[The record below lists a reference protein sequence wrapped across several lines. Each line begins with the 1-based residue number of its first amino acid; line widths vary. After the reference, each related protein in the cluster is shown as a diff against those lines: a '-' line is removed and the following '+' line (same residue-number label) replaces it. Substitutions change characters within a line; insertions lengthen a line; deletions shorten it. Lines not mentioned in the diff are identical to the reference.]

1 MDWQNKRV
9 AVLGLGKSG
18 LAITKALAAKG
29 ARVIASDSR
38 SREEL
43 AEVASELPEGVDLEA
58 GSHANACLEADLI
71 VLSPGVPTSLPV
83 LQAAEADGVDV
94 YGEIELAYRLCQ
106 DAHAVPMLAITG
118 TNGKT
123 TTTTL
128 VGEIFKA
135 AGLNAPVGGN
145 IGRPLV
151 TLAEEAADWL
161 IAEVSSFQLETV
173 QEFRPRIA
181 AWLNFTDDHLNRHG
195 TREAYF
201 SAKKRLFAQQ
211 TEEDWA
217 VLNADDPALAA
228 LMDELKA
235 KQIPFSLTGTIPRGV
250 VVSDGWIVWR
260 QEGDEVPVAPLADIQ
275 LRGAHNL
282 ENCLAATAMALAAGI
297 TPGIIALALRDFRA
311 VEHRI
316 EPVAEIDGAQWYN
329 DSKATNYDSTI
340 KAIESFSEPLVLIA
354 GGRDKGGAI
363 TPLLDAIAARV
374 SHTVLLGEAA
384 PYFERVLRA
393 AGYEALTLA
402 ADLPSALQAARRH
415 AVPGGV
421 VLFSPACASFD
432 MFRSYEERGRIFKQQ
447 VLELAARPADGVPS
461 EA

>member
-18 LAITKALAAKG
+18 LAIAKVLAAKG
-29 ARVIASDSR
+29 SRVIASDSR
-38 SREEL
+38 TREEL
-43 AEVASELPEGVDLEA
+43 AEIATQLPEGVDLEA
-58 GSHANACLEADLI
+58 GSHANACMEADLI
-71 VLSPGVPTSLPV
+71 VVSPGVPVGLPV
-83 LQAAEADGVDV
+83 LQAAEADGVEV
-94 YGEIELAYRLCQ
+94 IGEIELAYRLGQ
-106 DAHAVPMLAITG
+106 DSHAVPIVAITG

-128 VGEIFKA
+128 TGEIFKA
-135 AGLNAPVGGN
+135 AGLNAPLGGN
-145 IGRPLV
+145 IGHPLV
-151 TLAEEAADWL
+151 LLAEDSVDWL

-173 QEFRPRIA
+173 QAFRPHIA

-201 SAKKRLFAQQ
+201 AAKKRLFAKQNA
-211 TEEDWA
+211 EDWA
-217 VLNADDPALAA
+217 VINADDPALSA
-228 LMDELKA
+228 LMGELTA
-235 KQIPFSLTGTIPRGV
+235 QVLPFSLSGAIAQGV

-260 QEGDEVPVAPLADIQ
+260 KDGDEVPVAPIADIQ

-297 TPGIIALALRDFRA
+297 APGIIALALRDFRA

-316 EPVAEIDGAQWYN
+316 EPVATIDGALWYN
-329 DSKATNYDSTI
+329 DSKGTNYDSTI

-363 TPLLDAIAARV
+363 TPMIDAISKRV
-374 SHTVLLGEAA
+374 AHTVLLGEAA

-393 AGYEALTLA
+393 AGYEAITMA
-402 ADLPSALQAARRH
+402 SDLPSALQAARAH
-415 AVPGGV
+415 AVDGGV

-432 MFRSYEERGRIFKQQ
+432 MFRSYEERGRLFKQQ
-447 VLELAARPADGVPS
+447 VHALAEAPANEV
-461 EA
+461 ATQA

>member
-18 LAITKALAAKG
+18 LAIAKVLASKG

-38 SREEL
+38 TREEL
-43 AEVASELPEGVDLEA
+43 QDVAAQLPEGVDIEA
-58 GSHANACLEADLI
+58 GSHANACMEADLI
-71 VLSPGVPTSLPV
+71 VVSPGVPVGLPV
-83 LQAAEADGVDV
+83 LQAAEADGVEV
-94 YGEIELAYRLCQ
+94 IGEIELAYRLAR
-106 DAHAVPMLAITG
+106 DGHGAPIIAITG

-135 AGLNAPVGGN
+135 AGLNAPIGGN
-145 IGRPLV
+145 IGHPLV
-151 TLAEEAADWL
+151 LLAEDPVDWL
-161 IAEVSSFQLETV
+161 IAEISSFQLETV
-173 QEFRPRIA
+173 HQFRPRIA
-181 AWLNFTDDHLNRHG
+181 AMLNFTDDHLNRHG

-201 SAKKRLFAQQ
+201 AAKKRLFAQQ
-211 TEEDWA
+211 GAEDWA
-217 VLNADDPALAA
+217 VINADDPALAG
-228 LMDELKA
+228 LIETLPSRML
-235 KQIPFSLTGTIPRGV
+235 PFSLSGRVSRGV

-260 QEGDEVPVAPLADIQ
+260 QDEDEVPVAPIADIQ

-297 TPGIIALALRDFRA
+297 APGTIAHTLREFRA

-316 EPVAEIDGAQWYN
+316 EPVAMIDGAQWYN
-329 DSKATNYDSTI
+329 DSKGTNYDSTV
-340 KAIESFSEPLVLIA
+340 KAIESFTEPLVLIA

-363 TPLLDAIAARV
+363 TPLIDAVASRV
-374 SHTVLLGEAA
+374 AHTVLIGEAA

-393 AGYEALTLA
+393 AGYETISMA
-402 ADLPSALQAARRH
+402 ADLPAALQTARSH
-415 AVPGGV
+415 AVAGGV

-432 MFRSYEERGRIFKQQ
+432 MFKNYEERGRHFKEQ
-447 VLELAARPADGVPS
+447 VLALEPAPTDEAATRA
-461 EA
+461 

>member
-18 LAITKALAAKG
+18 LAIAKVLAAKG

-38 SREEL
+38 TREEL
-43 AEVASELPEGVDLEA
+43 QEVAAALPEGVDLEA

-71 VLSPGVPTSLPV
+71 VVSPGVPGSLPV
-83 LQAAEADGVDV
+83 LQAAEADGVEV
-94 YGEIELAYRLCQ
+94 IGEIELAYRL
-106 DAHAVPMLAITG
+106 AEAGPAAPIVAITG

-145 IGRPLV
+145 IGHPLV
-151 TLAEEAADWL
+151 LLAEEPVDWL

-173 QEFRPRIA
+173 HQFRPHIA

-201 SAKKRLFAQQ
+201 AAKKRIFAQQ
-211 TEEDWA
+211 TPEDWA
-217 VLNADDPALAA
+217 VLNADDPALSA
-228 LMDELKA
+228 LIDGLTA
-235 KQIPFSLTGTIPRGV
+235 RVLPFSLSGTIAQGIV
-250 VVSDGWIVWR
+250 ISDGWIVWR
-260 QEGDEVPVAPLADIQ
+260 QDGDEVPVAPIADIQ
-275 LRGAHNL
+275 LRGEHNL

-297 TPGIIALALRDFRA
+297 APGTIAHALREFRA

-316 EPVAEIDGAQWYN
+316 EPVAVIDGAQWYN
-329 DSKATNYDSTI
+329 DSKGTNYDSTI
-340 KAIESFSEPLVLIA
+340 KAIESFNEPLVLIA

-363 TPLLDAIAARV
+363 TPMIDAIARRV
-374 SHTVLLGEAA
+374 SHTVLIGEAA

-393 AGYEALTLA
+393 AGYEAITMA
-402 ADLPSALQAARRH
+402 ADLPAALQAARAQ
-415 AVPGGV
+415 AVAGGV

-432 MFRSYEERGRIFKQQ
+432 MFRNYEERGRLFKEQ
-447 VLELAARPADGVPS
+447 VRDLAVAPVDEVPTQ
-461 EA
+461 A

>member
-18 LAITKALAAKG
+18 LAIAKVLAGKG

-43 AEVASELPEGVDLEA
+43 QDMAALLPEGVDLEA
-58 GSHANACLEADLI
+58 GSHANACIEADLI
-71 VLSPGVPTSLPV
+71 VVSPGVPSTLPV
-83 LQAAEADGVDV
+83 LQAAEADGVEV
-94 YGEIELAYRLCQ
+94 IGEIELAYRVGQ
-106 DAHAVPMLAITG
+106 AGHGAPIVAITG

-128 VGEIFKA
+128 TGEIFKA

-145 IGRPLV
+145 IGHPLV
-151 TLAEEAADWL
+151 LLAEEPADWL

-173 QEFRPRIA
+173 YEFRPTIA

-201 SAKKRLFAQQ
+201 AAKKRIFAKQGA
-211 TEEDWA
+211 EDWA
-217 VLNADDPALAA
+217 IVNADDPALAPLIDSLPA
-228 LMDELKA
+228 RVL
-235 KQIPFSLTGTIPRGV
+235 PFSLNGAIAQGV

-260 QEGDEVPVAPLADIQ
+260 QEDDEVPVAPVADIQ

-297 TPGIIALALRDFRA
+297 APGIIALALREFRA

-316 EPVAEIDGAQWYN
+316 EPVAVIDGALWYN
-329 DSKATNYDSTI
+329 DSKGTNYDSTI
-340 KAIESFSEPLVLIA
+340 KAIDSFSEPLVLIA

-363 TPLLDAIAARV
+363 TPLIDAIASRV
-374 SHTVLLGEAA
+374 THTVLIGEAA

-393 AGYEALTLA
+393 AGYEAISMA
-402 ADLPSALQAARRH
+402 ADLPSALAEARAH
-415 AVPGGV
+415 AVTGGV

-432 MFRSYEERGRIFKQQ
+432 MFRNYEERGRLFKQH
-447 VLELAARPADGVPS
+447 VLALAAKPAGEVPS
-461 EA
+461 QA

>member
-18 LAITKALAAKG
+18 LAIAKVLSAKG

-38 SREEL
+38 TREEL
-43 AEVASELPEGVDLEA
+43 AEVAALLPEGVDLEA
-58 GSHANACLEADLI
+58 GSHANACIEADLI
-71 VLSPGVPTSLPV
+71 VVSPGVPVGLPV
-83 LQAAEADGVDV
+83 LQAAEADGVEII
-94 YGEIELAYRLCQ
+94 GEIELAYRVGK
-106 DAHAVPMLAITG
+106 ASHATPIVAITG

-135 AGLNAPVGGN
+135 AGLRAPVGGN
-145 IGRPLV
+145 IGHPLV
-151 TLAEEAADWL
+151 LLADEPADWL

-173 QEFRPRIA
+173 VEFRPRIA

-201 SAKKRLFAQQ
+201 AAKKRIFAQQ
-211 TEEDWA
+211 TSEDWA
-217 VLNADDPALAA
+217 VVNADDPALAG
-228 LMDELKA
+228 LIDELEA
-235 KQIPFSLTGTIPRGV
+235 QVLPFSLSGALSQGV

-260 QEGDEVPVAPLADIQ
+260 KDGDEVPVAPIADIQ

-297 TPGIIALALRDFRA
+297 TPGIIAHALGDFQA

-316 EPVAEIDGAQWYN
+316 EPVATIDGATWYN
-329 DSKATNYDSTI
+329 DSKGTNYDSTI
-340 KAIESFSEPLVLIA
+340 KAIDSFTEPLVLIA

-363 TPLLDAIAARV
+363 TPMIDAIAKRV
-374 SHTVLLGEAA
+374 SHTVLIGEAA

-393 AGYEALTLA
+393 AGYEAITMA
-402 ADLPSALQAARRH
+402 ADLPAALQAAREH
-415 AVPGGV
+415 AVEGGV

-432 MFRSYEERGRIFKQQ
+432 MFRNYEERGRLFKQQ
-447 VLELAARPADGVPS
+447 VLELAAQKSDEVATQ
-461 EA
+461 A

>member
-18 LAITKALAAKG
+18 LAIARVLAGKG

-43 AEVASELPEGVDLEA
+43 QAVAAQLPDGVEVEA
-58 GSHANACLEADLI
+58 GSHANACMEADLI
-71 VLSPGVPTSLPV
+71 IVSPGVPSGLPV
-83 LQAAEADGVDV
+83 LQAAEADGVEV
-94 YGEIELAYRLCQ
+94 FGEIELAYRLGQ
-106 DAHAVPMLAITG
+106 EGHGAPIVAITG

-145 IGRPLV
+145 IGHPLV
-151 TLAEEAADWL
+151 LLAEEPADWL

-173 QEFRPRIA
+173 YRFRPRIA

-201 SAKKRLFAQQ
+201 TAKKRLFQQQ
-211 TEEDWA
+211 TAEDWA
-217 VLNADDPALAA
+217 IINADDPALAG
-228 LMDELKA
+228 LELPA
-235 KQIPFSLTGTIPRGV
+235 RILPFSLTGSLSQGV

-260 QEGDEVPVAPLADIQ
+260 QEGDEVPVAPIADIQ

-297 TPGIIALALRDFRA
+297 APGTIAHALREFRA

-316 EPVAEIDGAQWYN
+316 EPVAEIDGALWYN
-329 DSKATNYDSTI
+329 DSKGTNYDSTI
-340 KAIESFSEPLVLIA
+340 KAISSFTEPLVLIA

-363 TPLLDAIAARV
+363 TPLIDAIASRV
-374 SHTVLLGEAA
+374 GHTVLMGEAA

-393 AGYEALTLA
+393 AGYEAITLA
-402 ADLPSALQAARRH
+402 PDLPAAIEAAKAQAVA
-415 AVPGGV
+415 GGV

-432 MFRSYEERGRIFKQQ
+432 MFRNYEERGQRFKQL
-447 VLELAARPADGVPS
+447 VLELASPSADGVAA